1 MIKRVLLIY
10 PEIPITYWS
19 FKYSLEF
26 IGKKAVFPPLGLLT
40 VAAMLPKDWEV
51 NVIDLNIS
59 ALDPEILP
67 EYDMVFISAMLVQ
80 QESFNYVT
88 SLCKKYN
95 IPVVA
100 GGPYPT
106 SLWHSIPNVDYFVLN
121 EAEVTLP
128 KFLHDLEYGIPH
140 HVYASKEKPP
150 LDITPI
156 PRFDIIDLT
165 PYSSVPLQFSRGCPY
180 NCEFCD
186 IISLFGRVPR
196 TKSPQQ
202 FLAELDA
209 VYATGF
215 RESIFIVDDNFIGNK
230 AKAKELLKAIIE
242 WQIDHSYPFSFQTE
256 ASVNLAHD
264 EELMQLMYEAGFDMV
279 FLGIETP
286 VIASLKSAGKTQ
298 NTKEDLLENISLI
311 QQHGMEVS
319 GGFIVGFDD
328 DPEDVFDLQKEFI
341 QSSGIPIA
349 MVGILDALPNTRLY
363 QRLVNEGRLLCE
375 SNGNNTHKLAPN
387 FIPKMPVNKL
397 IDGYIQLLKTIYTPK
412 YYFERCLTL
421 IKRIPEERKVY
432 RQFTFKEFKALM
444 LSFIKQGF
452 SGYSIHYFKFLLN
465 TLRVRPKLFSEAI
478 ALAIKGYHLFKITE
492 LLLDNYNKSLKENEH
507 ADTFAQ
513 SFTATMPVTTTGTG
527 IVHTDNQQGGI

>member
-1 MIKRVLLIY
+1 MSKKVLLVY
-10 PEIPITYWS
+10 PEIPLTYWS
-19 FKYSLEF
+19 FKYSLEY

-40 VAAMLPKDWEV
+40 VAAMLPEDWK
-51 NVIDLNIS
+51 IDLIDMNITK
-59 ALDPEILP
+59 LDPEILP
-67 EYDMVFISAMLVQ
+67 HYDMVFISAMLVQ
-80 QESFNYVT
+80 KESFDYVAN
-88 SLCKKYN
+88 LCNRYH

-106 SLWHSIPNVDYFVLN
+106 SLWQSISNVDHFVLN

-128 KFLHDLEYGIPH
+128 KFLHDLQYGIPH
-140 HVYASKEKPP
+140 HVYTSTVKPS
-150 LDITPI
+150 LDKTPV

-165 PYSSVPLQFSRGCPY
+165 PYSSVPLQFSRGCPF

-186 IISLFGRVPR
+186 IISLFGRLPR

-230 AKAKELLKAIIE
+230 AKAKELLRAIIE

-264 EELMQLMYEAGFDMV
+264 KELMQLMYNAGFDMV

-286 VIASLKSAGKTQ
+286 VISSLENAGKMQ
-298 NTKEDLLENISLI
+298 NTREDLLENVKII

-319 GGFIVGFDD
+319 GGFIVGFDS
-328 DPEDVFDLQKEFI
+328 DPENVFDLQAEFI
-341 QSSGIPIA
+341 QASGIPIA
-349 MVGILDALPNTRLY
+349 MVGILDALPQTRLY
-363 QRLVNEGRLLCE
+363 ERLVSEGRLLNE

-387 FIPKMPVNKL
+387 FIPRMPVKKL
-397 IDGYIQLLKTIYTPK
+397 IDGYIHLLKTIYTPA

-421 IKRIPEERKVY
+421 IKRVPEKRMVY
-432 RQFTFKEFKALM
+432 RQFTFKECKALV
-444 LSFIKQGF
+444 LSLIKQGF
-452 SGYSIHYFKFLLN
+452 SNYGIHYFKFLFN
-465 TLRVRPKLFSEAI
+465 TLRLRPKLFSEAI

-492 LLLDNYNKSLKENEH
+492 KLVHAYNKSLKEEEH
-507 ADTFAQ
+507 TNVIEQ
-513 SFTATMPVTTTGTG
+513 SFIYTTHTSSAG
-527 IVHTDNQQGGI
+527 IMHTNHL

>member
-1 MIKRVLLIY
+1 MSKKVLLIY
-10 PEIPITYWS
+10 PEIPLTYWS

-40 VAAMLPKDWEV
+40 VAAMLPEDWKV
-51 NVIDLNIS
+51 DLIDLNIS
-59 ALDPEILP
+59 TLDPEILP
-67 EYDMVFISAMLVQ
+67 HYDMVFISAMLVQ
-80 QESFNYVT
+80 KKSFDMIT
-88 SLCKKYN
+88 SLCKDYN
-95 IPVVA
+95 VPVVA

-106 SLWHSIPNVDYFVLN
+106 SLWHSIPNVNHFVLN

-128 KFLHDLEYGIPH
+128 KFLHDLHYGIPH
-140 HVYASKEKPP
+140 HCYTSNEKPS
-150 LDITPI
+150 LDKTPV

-165 PYSSVPLQFSRGCPY
+165 PYSSVPLQFSRGCPF

-196 TKSPQQ
+196 TKSPQH

-230 AKAKELLKAIIE
+230 TRAKELLKAIIE

-256 ASVNLAHD
+256 ASINLAHD
-264 EELMQLMYEAGFDMV
+264 EELMQLMYKAGFDMV

-286 VIASLKSAGKTQ
+286 VIASLESAGKTQ
-298 NTKEDLLENISLI
+298 NTKEDLLENVKII

-328 DPEDVFDLQKEFI
+328 DPENVFDLQVEFI

-349 MVGILDALPNTRLY
+349 MVGILDALPQTRLY
-363 QRLVNEGRLLCE
+363 DRLLSEGRLLYE

-387 FIPKMPVNKL
+387 FIPKMPVQKL
-397 IDGYIQLLKTIYTPK
+397 IDGYIQLLKTIYSPRN
-412 YYFERCLTL
+412 YFERCLTF
-421 IKRIPEERKVY
+421 ISRIPQERMVY
-432 RQFTFKEFKALM
+432 RQFTFKEFKALV
-444 LSFIKQGF
+444 LSLIKQGF
-452 SGYSIHYFKFLLN
+452 SYYFMYYFKFLLN
-465 TLRVRPKLFSEAI
+465 TLRLRPKLFSEAI

-492 LLLDNYNKSLKENEH
+492 ILLDEYNKSLKEEEH
-507 ADTFAQ
+507 TDTFAP
-513 SFTATMPVTTTGTG
+513 SFASTFTTSTDTAGM
-527 IVHTDNQQGGI
+527 VHIDNP

>member
-1 MIKRVLLIY
+1 MNKKVLLVY
-10 PEIPITYWS
+10 PEIPLTYWS

-40 VAAMLPKDWEV
+40 VAAMLPHDWKIDL
-51 NVIDLNIS
+51 IDLNVS
-59 ALDPEILP
+59 SFDHTLLP
-67 EYDMVFISAMLVQ
+67 QYDMVMISAMLVQ
-80 QESFNYVT
+80 KQSFAEIA
-88 SLCKKYN
+88 SLCKEYN
-95 IPVVA
+95 VPVVA

-106 SLWHSIPNVDYFVLN
+106 SLWQSIPNVDHFVLN

-128 KFLHDLEYGIPH
+128 KFLHDLQYGIPH
-140 HVYASKEKPP
+140 HVYTSHEKPS
-150 LDITPI
+150 LDVTPV
-156 PRFDIIDLT
+156 PRFDIIDLK
-165 PYSSVPLQFSRGCPY
+165 PYSSVPLQFSRGCPF

-186 IISLFGRVPR
+186 IISLFGRNPR

-230 AKAKELLKAIIE
+230 AKAKELLKAIIT

-264 EELMQLMYEAGFDMV
+264 KELMHLMYEAGFDMV

-286 VIASLKSAGKTQ
+286 VVSSLQKAGKTQ
-298 NTKEDLLENISLI
+298 NTKEDLLENVKII

-328 DPEDVFDLQKEFI
+328 DPENVFDLQSDFI
-341 QSSGIPIA
+341 QASGIPIA

-363 QRLVNEGRLLCE
+363 DRLQNEGRLICE

-387 FIPKMPVNKL
+387 FIPKMPVKKL
-397 IDGYIQLLKTIYTPK
+397 IDGYINLLKTIYSPPN
-412 YYFERCLTL
+412 YFKRCLTL
-421 IKRIPEERKVY
+421 IKRVPANRVVY
-432 RQFTFKEFKALM
+432 RQFTFKEFKALV
-444 LSFIKQGF
+444 LSLIKQGF
-452 SGYSIHYFKFLLN
+452 SSYSIHYFKFLIN
-465 TLRVRPKLFSEAI
+465 TLRMRPKLFSEAI

-492 LLLDNYNKSLKENEH
+492 KLVAEYNKSLKEEEIT
-507 ADTFAQ
+507 DTVDQ
-513 SFTATMPVTTTGTG
+513 VLITTMPVNPINTGM
-527 IVHTDNQQGGI
+527 VHTDNR